1 MNRGTCKHFSSLND
15 PTCRAGVSYSTVKL
29 PCGAMSCLVEGSS
42 LCAARCEPTAE
53 EIAAFDR
60 ESDEFMAKAIERM
73 QKLEPL
79 IDRVKKK
86 YRGRDLHGHAT
97 CPVCGVKSALT
108 ITHSAR
114 NGHVHAFC
122 MTEGCVRL
130 ME

>member
-1 MNRGTCKHFSSLND
+1 MMRGTCKHFSSTND
-15 PTCRAGVSYSTVKL
+15 PTCSAGVTYSTVKL
-29 PCGAMSCLVEGSS
+29 PCGALSCFVADSS
-42 LCAARCEPTAE
+42 LCGSRCEPTAE

-60 ESDEFMAKAIERM
+60 ESDAFMAKANERLD
-73 QKLEPL
+73 KLEPL
-79 IDRVKKK
+79 LARVKKK

-114 NGHVHAFC
+114 KGHVHAFC
-122 MTEGCVRL
+122 TTEGCVRL